1 MLKPEDIAAI
11 FEWIELLLISSLKRN
26 LAHHKEEEEQEG
38 FTWSAWQAEK
48 LRSINTFRRQCKS
61 IMDRYTDVI
70 DSETRQL
77 LEEQFEE
84 GVNGAV
90 KEIKEAST
98 QKAAPTALPTAEKQ
112 KAEAEKPEQ
121 TSSEKP
127 KESPVKV
134 EAGKAAPAVP
144 EDESS
149 IVAEVTPEPQFF
161 GVDKSKTEK
170 LIEDVTNIEKQA
182 ETAALRLTDDVYRQT
197 VNRVQLAMATG
208 SISYAKAVDM
218 AVADFLAQG
227 INCIEYKDGRRVNI
241 ADYVRMVLRTTSTRA
256 ALQGKSERFKAQ
268 GYDTVLVS
276 SYGMC
281 SKTCLPWQGRVYI
294 NDAFMDWQGETKYE
308 GDVKYGRSEYCG
320 KWFPLLSSAIAE
332 GLFHPNCRHSINL
345 FIDGVTELPEPMDN
359 EDIERRYKA
368 EQAQRALEREV
379 RKAKRKV
386 EGSLAPEDVK
396 KAKAELQEA
405 QKNVRD
411 HINKTNA
418 DEGTRVLVRK
428 PLQEKIYGGDVRI
441 GSDADP
447 VYGPKSPPESVPEG
461 YAVDVDVAAP
471 KQSAPAQYT
480 EEKIPERFKSAETE
494 KPTEA
499 QQPPVEDVNNSSID
513 YSEKNDIIESG
524 DKKPEIPKEIIDKA
538 NEAYDMIK
546 KDFPVLLEYPSDIE
560 YVDTGTSLGRNQ
572 LIKIGSAS
580 CAKFRVMLSDYYCSD
595 YALLR
600 QTMSEH
606 FDDKYSYES
615 DNVGSLLCHE
625 VGHSLHRI
633 LAFKRTGIRY
643 GEIMSS
649 ETEAKYKE
657 AFAEIRKEVY
667 LAAFSDEDYFEIQN
681 ACTRELGS
689 MVEEN
694 ANELIAQS
702 FGNYYYGKTK
712 SRVANA
718 IVEYFKRELSIYDVL

>member
-1 MLKPEDIAAI
+1 MLQPEDISAI

-26 LAHHKEEEEQEG
+26 LARHKDEEEQEG

-48 LRSINTFRRQCKS
+48 LRSVNVFRRQCKS

-84 GVNGAV
+84 GVNGAA
-90 KEIKEAST
+90 KELEEARAE
-98 QKAAPTALPTAEKQ
+98 KAAPTALPAAEEQ
-112 KAEAEKPEQ
+112 QTPSEKPEQ

-144 EDESS
+144 KDESS
-149 IVAEVTPEPQFF
+149 IVAEVNPEPQFF

-227 INCIEYKDGRRVNI
+227 INCIEYSNGRRVNI

-281 SKTCLPWQGRVYI
+281 SKTCLPWQGRAYI
-294 NDAFMDWQGETKYE
+294 NDAFTDWQGETKLE
-308 GDVKYGRSEYCG
+308 NGVKFGKSLYCG
-320 KWFPLLSSAIAE
+320 KWFPLLSSAIE
-332 GLFHPNCRHSINL
+332 HGLFHPNCRHSINL
-345 FIDGVTELPEPMDN
+345 YIEGVTEFPEPMDN
-359 EDIERRYKA
+359 EDIERRYKE
-368 EQAQRALEREV
+368 EQHQRALEREV

-386 EGSLAPEDVK
+386 EGSLDPADVK
-396 KAKAELQEA
+396 KAKDELREA

-471 KQSAPAQYT
+471 KQSTPAQYT
-480 EEKIPERFKSAETE
+480 GEKIPEKLKAAGSKGTVSEPEAPEGAYTEEPVPQAENVDISENSGIIEEKAEETAETDVHKVGKIDVE
-494 KPTEA
+494 KFETIANGRILTDE
-499 QQPPVEDVNNSSID
+499 VIITDNRIEH
-513 YSEKNDIIESG
+513 IIERRG
-524 DKKPEIPKEIIDKA
+524 QQFYDDFNGYFPEIIEDPDYIFKD
-538 NEAYDMIK
+538 DMDNTAIVSK
-546 KDFPVLLEYPSDIE
+546 S
-560 YVDTGTSLGRNQ
+560 
-572 LIKIGSAS
+572 
-580 CAKFRVMLSDYYCSD
+580 
-595 YALLR
+595 
-600 QTMSEH
+600 
-606 FDDKYSYES
+606 YS
-615 DNVGSLLCHE
+615 H
-625 VGHSLHRI
+625 
-633 LAFKRTGIRY
+633 K
-643 GEIMSS
+643 
-649 ETEAKYKE
+649 
-657 AFAEIRKEVY
+657 
-667 LAAFSDEDYFEIQN
+667 
-681 ACTRELGS
+681 
-689 MVEEN
+689 
-694 ANELIAQS
+694 
-702 FGNYYYGKTK
+702 GKTVNLVLRLVVEGENPSYKNSILTAIGENEKRFAQRLRNNAPVYKKVDK
-712 SRVANA
+712 S
-718 IVEYFKRELSIYDVL
+718 E

>member
-11 FEWIELLLISSLKRN
+11 FEWIELLLIANLKRN
-26 LAHHKEEEEQEG
+26 LARHKDEEEQEG

-48 LRSINTFRRQCKS
+48 LRSVNVFRRQCKS
-61 IMDRYTDVI
+61 IIDRYTDVI

-90 KEIKEAST
+90 KELEEAHSE
-98 QKAAPTALPTAEKQ
+98 KAAPTALAAVEEQQTPS
-112 KAEAEKPEQ
+112 EKPEQ

-144 EDESS
+144 KDESS
-149 IVAEVTPEPQFF
+149 IVAEVNPEPQFF

-208 SISYAKAVDM
+208 AITYEKAVDM

-294 NDAFMDWQGETKYE
+294 NDALMDWQGETKYE

-359 EDIERRYKA
+359 SEIERRYKA

-386 EGSLAPEDVK
+386 EGSLDPADVK
-396 KAKAELQEA
+396 KAKDELREA

-428 PLQEKIYGGDVRI
+428 PLQEKIYGETPPRI

-471 KQSAPAQYT
+471 KQSVSAQYT
-480 EEKIPERFKSAETE
+480 EEKIPQKE
-494 KPTEA
+494 KPYTEVQDEYEA
-499 QQPPVEDVNNSSID
+499 TATPGEGVITRDSDYKEKKHKEEIDFAEWLHNKYGGDIHIQQERHDKEYADYIWRGKHWELKSPESQKGTNSALKKGYSQISENPGGVMID
-513 YSEKNDIIESG
+513 YGDHDIDLDFVMKAIKLRMQWYHGEAMDIMLVHRG
-524 DKKPEIPKEIIDKA
+524 NVLKILRYKK
-538 NEAYDMIK
+538 
-546 KDFPVLLEYPSDIE
+546 
-560 YVDTGTSLGRNQ
+560 R
-572 LIKIGSAS
+572 
-580 CAKFRVMLSDYYCSD
+580 
-595 YALLR
+595 
-600 QTMSEH
+600 
-606 FDDKYSYES
+606 
-615 DNVGSLLCHE
+615 
-625 VGHSLHRI
+625 
-633 LAFKRTGIRY
+633 
-643 GEIMSS
+643 
-649 ETEAKYKE
+649 
-657 AFAEIRKEVY
+657 
-667 LAAFSDEDYFEIQN
+667 
-681 ACTRELGS
+681 
-689 MVEEN
+689 
-694 ANELIAQS
+694 
-702 FGNYYYGKTK
+702 
-712 SRVANA
+712 
-718 IVEYFKRELSIYDVL
+718 